1 MTFYPRATTKNA
13 VCVFLKNAKLKYDR
27 RHEKSATNSKE
38 KYSAAYAEDAAK
50 KGNVKKEDSKRYAA
64 H

>member
-1 MTFYPRATTKNA
+1 ML
-13 VCVFLKNAKLKYDR
+13 CVFLKNAKLKYDR